1 MDSSPDHYHW
11 PRVGLCR
18 IPDDVILY
26 ILDCLQSSALGAMTL
41 ANRHLQELATP
52 ALYRNIT
59 IPQKEDKHI
68 EHEESAARLLRTLS
82 RRPSLAVLVRSLENA
97 PPVIPLE
104 LRSRIDSEHMDPS
117 DPQTVFSEQSSPGD
131 SLLGSISV
139 DAMKSC
145 VNLRALTVTGA
156 IPSSSILEIGEWLHF
171 LFDPSIKLKSL
182 KLLVYPKEYF
192 PTSAWNRFVGRIL
205 DAQLSLEHLDYPFD
219 NKRPVFVKEMMEKWA
234 PKLRVLGG
242 SQVGGFKAFLSNKHS
257 IETLVVRSISMTD
270 IPRFLGSQ
278 LKSANTIKELVY
290 QGQEKDSID
299 FGELFATVP
308 WLSSFRGE
316 TWLSVPLEDFFR
328 KDLPWAFTSAPY
340 LEEFDLH
347 VHYRPPTHVLSIFQ
361 PKAPEL
367 DLPSRDQEW
376 PRDQTALLKRY
387 STVCPELRVFTFPD
401 GRRWARIEDKWMYQD
416 QFARDVVG
424 LC

>member
-117 DPQTVFSEQSSPGD
+117 DPQT
-131 SLLGSISV
+131 
-139 DAMKSC
+139 
-145 VNLRALTVTGA
+145 
-156 IPSSSILEIGEWLHF
+156 
-171 LFDPSIKLKSL
+171 
-182 KLLVYPKEYF
+182 EYF

-257 IETLVVRSISMTD
+257 IETLV
-270 IPRFLGSQ
+270 